1 MNAVEA
7 ERFEHAILDRF
18 AYADRMDD
26 GYGPDHPRIGDTGM
40 LCHGADAIGFTVD
53 REPRTRLPAL
63 RLDDGRWLGLM
74 DAMLDPHADLIL
86 HRRAPGSTRIA
97 TLTGGRTG
105 ALLDPPWEG
114 VGLVAYEHG
123 RLYDADTMRPL
134 DGTDGLDPGESLER
148 LGYRLEES

>member
-1 MNAVEA
+1 MTPAEA

-26 GYGPDHPRIGDTGM
+26 GYGPDHPRIGDTGV
-40 LCHGADAIGFTVD
+40 LCHGADAVGFTVGL
-53 REPRTRLPAL
+53 EPRTRLPAL

-74 DAMLDPHADLIL
+74 DAMSDPHTDPIL
-86 HRRAPGSTRIA
+86 HRREPGSARIV

-114 VGLVAYEHG
+114 AALVAYGHG
-123 RLYDADTMRPL
+123 RLHDAETLRPL
-134 DGTDGLDPGESLER
+134 DGTDGLDPEESLER
-148 LGYRLEES
+148 LGYRLEEP